1 MSAPSKQPRRRVTDN
16 DLQSQ
21 LIDVRHRQ
29 ELNEATVA
37 QSLKAMASS
46 LESMQVE
53 QREIS
58 RELKGVNSL
67 TTAVDQLRSDMS
79 KMRDQ
84 QIEGANRIEQWFTE
98 QEARI
103 DSRFNRWETERDR
116 WRTEHEGNNRVG
128 FQEAETKRVELDG
141 RVQSLRENQRY
152 AMGWLGGIAAVGA
165 LLIGAMVLIFND
177 RFTGVQNGFADVRST
192 GQTNRRLIDS
202 HGDKIHE
209 IELYLAR
216 GGERRNGPYNP
227 PAQPEKTDAR

>member
-1 MSAPSKQPRRRVTDN
+1 MSAPSKQPRRRVTDT

-37 QSLKAMASS
+37 QSLKAIGSS

-67 TTAVDQLRSDMS
+67 ATAVDQLRGDMS

-84 QIEGANRIEQWFTE
+84 QVEGANRIEQWFTE

-103 DSRFNRWETERDR
+103 DSRFNRWEAERDR
-116 WRTEHEGNNRVG
+116 WRTEHEGNNRIG
-128 FQEAETKRVELDG
+128 FEQTETKRVALEG
-141 RVQSLRENQRY
+141 EVRTLREKSKY
-152 AMGWLGGIAAVGA
+152 ASGWLAGLAVAGSLVMGA
-165 LLIGAMVLIFND
+165 VTLVFND
-177 RFTGVQNGFADVRST
+177 RFHGVQNGFADVRRT
-192 GQTNRRLIDS
+192 GQQNRGLIDAQIT
-202 HGDKIHE
+202 KIHE

-216 GGERRNGPYNP
+216 GGERRNGPYAP
-227 PAQPEKTDAR
+227 PTPEKTNAD